1 MKVTLK
7 TQDNKTKIIFPNKI
21 MFNNADI
28 FIKTGN
34 NVFKLN
40 DELVEIENENEITCY
55 DECQE

>member
-1 MKVTLK
+1 
-7 TQDNKTKIIFPNKI
+7 

-40 DELVEIENENEITCY
+40 DELVEIENENEITCC